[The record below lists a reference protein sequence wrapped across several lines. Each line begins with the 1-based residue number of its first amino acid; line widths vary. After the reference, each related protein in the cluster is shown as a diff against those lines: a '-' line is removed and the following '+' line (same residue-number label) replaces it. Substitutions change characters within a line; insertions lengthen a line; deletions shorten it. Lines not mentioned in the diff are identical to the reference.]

1 MYSKK
6 LVSGSLLR
14 TIAIP
19 MSAAVWLA
27 APARAEVELSVHF
40 TALKRMLADE
50 VFTQDGRRYV
60 RGTKDNRCN
69 FAYLENP
76 DLGADNGRL
85 RVKARFTGRTALDVF
100 GKCVG
105 LGDAFDVRITG
116 TPQYRDGFIGLR
128 DVSVDAGGR
137 DSFYIRRVSAAL
149 KRSLER
155 DFRYPAAEEARR
167 VFEASSSPAYRRQ
180 LGRFN
185 VTAIRVAPDALIL
198 TLDFALSVR

>member
-1 MYSKK
+1 MC
-6 LVSGSLLR
+6 
-14 TIAIP
+14 
-19 MSAAVWLA
+19 AAVWLA

-40 TALKRMLADE
+40 TALRRMLADQ

-76 DLGADNGRL
+76 DLEADNGRL
-85 RVKARFTGRTALDVF
+85 RVKARFTGRTAWDVF
-100 GKCVG
+100 GRCVG

-128 DVSVDAGGR
+128 DVSVDPCGR
-137 DSFYIRRVSAAL
+137 DGYYIRHVSAAL
-149 KRSLER
+149 KKSLER
-155 DFRYPAAEEARR
+155 DFRYSAAEEARR
-167 VFEASSSPAYRRQ
+167 VFEADSSPAYRRQ

-185 VTAIRVAPDALIL
+185 VIAIK
-198 TLDFALSVR
+198 